1 MNRILKI
8 WVYSNLHISL
18 IAFLLSLETN
28 YILGIEEDLKGPLL
42 VFFSTLFIYNI
53 GYYRSILFGVK
64 AQRSQAKWMSLHFS
78 YWTFSILIS
87 LLALLY
93 LFSSFSIKAQIL
105 IGILSIISF
114 IYIIHGITFFSRE
127 ISIRNIPY
135 TKTFIVS
142 AVWAM
147 ITTLPQIIDHEL
159 FSYYHPWVFLLIER
173 FLFIFP
179 ITLMFDIR
187 DMDSDPETLQTIPR
201 RIGIKNTKILAIFS
215 LLIGY
220 YFFYSTGMNTEGLIL
235 IALLYILMLLTVIKS
250 SGSRS
255 ELFYSAWFD
264 GMMGLHALFVI
275 AQFL

>member
-1 MNRILKI
+1 
-8 WVYSNLHISL
+8 VYSNLHISL

-53 GYYRSILFGVK
+53 GYYRSILFGVT
-64 AQRSQAKWMSLHFS
+64 AQRSQADWMARHFS
-78 YWTFSILIS
+78 YWIFSILIS

-93 LFSSFSIKAQIL
+93 IFSSFSVESQFL

-114 IYIIHGITFFSRE
+114 IYIIHGITLFSKK

-135 TKTFIVS
+135 LKTFIVS

-147 ITTLPQIIDHEL
+147 ITTLPQIIDHQL
-159 FSYYHPWVFLLIER
+159 FSYYHPWLFLIIER

-187 DMDSDPETLQTIPR
+187 DMESDPESLQTIPR
-201 RIGIKNTKILAIFS
+201 RIGIKNSKILAVFS
-215 LLIGY
+215 LVLGY
-220 YFFYSTGMNTEGLIL
+220 YFFYNTGMNTEGLIL
-235 IALLYILMLLTVIKS
+235 IAFLYVMMILTVIKS

-264 GMMGLHALFVI
+264 GMMGLHAIFVI
-275 AQFL
+275 AQFF